1 MIYAGLPRGQRE
13 AREEAGCEA
22 GCEAAKWK
30 QGGRSNGLPIASSSR
45 RNNVIPAKA
54 GAGIHLSVV
63 IPANAGIHLLPTQFL
78 LSSHPEIANMDSRFR
93 GNDESGGLWPE

>member
-1 MIYAGLPRGQRE
+1 MEKGRPFERPPLCFVIPAKQRHPRE
-13 AREEAGCEA
+13 TT
-22 GCEAAKWK
+22 
-30 QGGRSNGLPIASSSR
+30 SLR

-93 GNDESGGLWPE
+93 GNDESGGLSRE